1 MNMQLKYLLA
11 VIPLAISTT
20 ANADVIHADDVIITG
35 SACIGL
41 DCVNNENFGFD
52 TIRLKENNL
61 RIKFEDTSTGSF
73 PSNDWQLTAND
84 SANGGQNKFSIEDIT
99 GGKVPFTVLAGAPT
113 NSMYVYS
120 NGNVGL
126 GTPTPVLDL
135 HIVNGNTPAIRL
147 EQNNS
152 SGFTA
157 QTWDIGSNETNFF
170 IRDVTGGSRLPFK
183 IRPGAPTGSLD
194 ILASGDVSFGSN
206 LGLGTGTTAPAA
218 AIHIKKT
225 NDPQI
230 RFDENNVAANTW
242 NLGIT
247 DVYSN
252 MFTVLN
258 SANPLIGYALNST
271 GDIYMNNGVAP
282 IGGKYAWHLLANG
295 NVEQTGNLWV
305 GGDITAQGTVSGS
318 SSRALKNNINIING
332 DAILRLISKLDVYSW
347 SYIKDSGKITHIGPM
362 AEEFFETFNVGIDNK
377 HISPTDTSG
386 ISLAAIKAL
395 MDKLEM
401 QDAKIAELETKL
413 TELQQH

>member
-1 MNMQLKYLLA
+1 M
-11 VIPLAISTT
+11 
-20 ANADVIHADDVIITG
+20 
-35 SACIGL
+35 GL
-41 DCVNNENFGFD
+41 D
-52 TIRLKENNL
+52 
-61 RIKFEDTSTGSF
+61 
-73 PSNDWQLTAND
+73 
-84 SANGGQNKFSIEDIT
+84 QN
-99 GGKVPFTVLAGAPT
+99 
-113 NSMYVYS
+113 
-120 NGNVGL
+120 
-126 GTPTPVLDL
+126 
-135 HIVNGNTPAIRL
+135 R
-147 EQNNS
+147 
-152 SGFTA
+152 
-157 QTWDIGSNETNFF
+157 
-170 IRDVTGGSRLPFK
+170 VTGGSRLPFK

-206 LGLGTGTTAPAA
+206 LGLGTGITAHSA

-258 SANPLIGYALNST
+258 SANPLIGYALKST
-271 GDIYMNNGVAP
+271 GDIYMNNGATPVR
-282 IGGKYAWHLLANG
+282 GKFAWHLLANG

-347 SYIKDSGKITHIGPM
+347 SYIKDSGKLTHIGPM

-395 MDKLEM
+395 MDKLEV